1 MAKKGR
7 DVAQSRKSVW
17 KTTLTDTPTTDEEGV
32 GSVRIEQGPLGERK
46 FRWVKCEQTG
56 GFTAGDW
63 AMYATNWGGVTI
75 SVING
80 INSQLTVVASSAL
93 SFVQST
99 IGTDATP
106 NAFVDDFIVIT
117 SALAGAAPELE
128 MRKIRGNTT
137 NRFFVATDFS
147 AKPLTLDGFY
157 IVRPYV
163 VVDAATASSGGRVA
177 GVAMADAAVAD
188 YLWVQT
194 KGIHQAAKVNTL
206 VQTVNAPFV
215 VGPTA
220 GEVASLV
227 SDQAASINIDPPQII
242 GHFITDVKANL
253 ASLLAPVY
261 VDID

>member
-1 MAKKGR
+1 MGR
-7 DVAQSRKSVW
+7 GVGTARKSTW
-17 KTTLTDTPTTDEEGV
+17 KTALTDTPDSDKEGI
-32 GSVRIEQGPLGERK
+32 GAVRIEYGPLGERK

-63 AMYATNWGGVTI
+63 VMYATNWGGVTI

-80 INSQLTVVASSAL
+80 INSQLTVVASSSL

-99 IGTDATP
+99 IGTDATKD
-106 NAFVDDFIVIT
+106 AFVDDWIVIT

-128 MRKIRGNTT
+128 MRKIRSNTT
-137 NRFFVATDFS
+137 NRFFVATEFS

-163 VVDAATASSGGRVA
+163 VVDATSAASGGRVA
-177 GVAMADAAVAD
+177 GVAMADASVSD

-194 KGIHQAAKVNTL
+194 KGINTAAKVNTG
-206 VQTVNAPFV
+206 VQAVNAPFV
-215 VGPTA
+215 AGPSA
-220 GEVASLV
+220 GEVASII
-227 SDQAASINIDPPQII
+227 SADGASLNIDLPQVL
-242 GHFITDVKANL
+242 GHFMTSIKANL

-261 VDID
+261 VDIE